1 MKKLLLASAVA
12 ALSVSA
18 ANAAPTFYG
27 KIFMTADYVDEE
39 FDNKSVIGKNYDEN
53 GVKIN
58 SNGSR
63 LGLKGSEPLSANT
76 DVIYQL
82 EYAID
87 VDNDDDETFKNRDTF
102 LGVKNNTFGE
112 FRVGHNQ
119 STTDYINNVV
129 VNEGYWDNLGSTK
142 IKQEQKVAALNMA
155 DSGRVK
161 NSIVWQAPKFD
172 GVPLQFAAMYAN
184 DDDIAGDNDNG
195 WGASLMFDQ
204 GTGYTFG
211 LAYEK
216 DLNLRG
222 EDEYNG
228 VTVLNGG
235 DLIRGTATLD
245 LATFNS
251 GFPVTLGALYQE
263 ADYDYGQK
271 KEKGYVVSAQMGLT
285 NFAKP
290 ATIYAQYNNTSNL
303 NGIDGADS
311 DQIVVGG
318 KYYYQKNMIAHAY
331 IGQNDAEDVLTRIDG
346 VRSKGDAKVF
356 AVGGG
361 LEYKF

>member
-1 MKKLLLASAVA
+1 MKKLLLASAIA

-18 ANAAPTFYG
+18 ANAAPTVYG
-27 KIFMTADYVDEE
+27 KIFLTADYVDEE
-39 FDNKSVIGKNYDEN
+39 AKAVNYDEN
-53 GVKIN
+53 GVEIN

-63 LGLKGSEPLSANT
+63 IGFKGSEPMSANT

-82 EYAID
+82 EYGID
-87 VDNDDDETFKNRDTF
+87 VDGDDHQSFKNRDTY
-102 LGVKNNTFGE
+102 LGINNKSFGE
-112 FRVGHNQ
+112 FRAGKNQ
-119 STTDYINNVV
+119 STTDYINNVI

-142 IKQEQKVAALNMA
+142 LDSEQKVAALNMA
-155 DSGRVK
+155 DSGRIA
-161 NSIVWQAPKFD
+161 NSIVWKAPKFE
-172 GVPLQFAAMYAN
+172 GVPVEFAAMYAN
-184 DDDIAGDNDNG
+184 DDDITGDNESG
-195 WGASLMFDQ
+195 WGVSAMFDQ
-204 GTGYTFG
+204 GAGYTLG
-211 LAYEK
+211 LAYED
-216 DLNLRG
+216 DLNLKG
-222 EDEYNG
+222 SM
-228 VTVLNGG
+228 
-235 DLIRGTATLD
+235 IRGTGTLD

-263 ADYDYGQK
+263 ADYDYGDK

-290 ATIYAQYNNTSNL
+290 ATIYAQYNNTSDL
-303 NGIDGADS
+303 DGVNGWDS

-331 IGQNDAEDVLTRIDG
+331 IGQNDADLGNT
-346 VRSKGDAKVF
+346 GDAKVF

>member
-18 ANAAPTFYG
+18 ANAAPTVYG

-39 FDNKSVIGKNYDEN
+39 LKNGNHDEN
-53 GVKIN
+53 GVEI
-58 SNGSR
+58 SSQGSR
-63 LGLKGSEPLSANT
+63 VGFKGLEPLSANT
-76 DVIYQL
+76 DVVYQL
-82 EYAID
+82 EYGID
-87 VDNDDDETFKNRDTF
+87 VDGDDHETFKNRDTY
-102 LGVKNNTFGE
+102 LGLKNNSFGE
-112 FRVGHNQ
+112 FRAGKNQ

-142 IKQEQKVAALNMA
+142 LGDEKEVSALTMA
-155 DSGRVK
+155 DSSRIN
-161 NSIVWQAPKFD
+161 NSIVWMAPKFE
-172 GVPLQFAAMYAN
+172 GVPVQFAAMYAN
-184 DDDIAGDNDNG
+184 DDDYAGEKNSG
-195 WGASLMFDQ
+195 WGASLLFDQ
-204 GTGYTFG
+204 GAGYTFG
-211 LAYEK
+211 LAYED
-216 DLNLRG
+216 DLNLRS
-222 EDEYNG
+222 EVET
-228 VTVLNGG
+228 VTGKVFNGG

-263 ADYDYGQK
+263 ADYDNGDK
-271 KEKGYVVSAQMGLT
+271 KEKGYVISAQMGLT

-290 ATIYAQYNNTSNL
+290 ATIYTQYNNTSNL
-303 NGIDGADS
+303 NGVDGFDS
-311 DQIVVGG
+311 SQIVVGG

-331 IGQNDAEDVLTRIDG
+331 IGQNDADNVVKIDKFG
-346 VRSKGDAKVF
+346 NRSPNLGDGKVF

>member
-39 FDNKSVIGKNYDEN
+39 LGSNHDEN
-53 GVKIN
+53 GVQIN

-63 LGLKGSEPLSANT
+63 LGLKGSEALSANT

-82 EYAID
+82 EYAVD
-87 VDNDDDETFKNRDTF
+87 VDNDDEKTFKNRDTF
-102 LGVKNNTFGE
+102 LGLKNNTFGE

-129 VNEGYWDNLGSTK
+129 VNEGYWDNLGTTRLDGTDVV
-142 IKQEQKVAALNMA
+142 EALNMA
-155 DSGRVK
+155 DSGRVS
-161 NSIVWQAPKFD
+161 NSVVWLAPKLD

-184 DDDIAGDNDNG
+184 DDDISEDNSG
-195 WGASLMFDQ
+195 WGASLMYDQ
-204 GTGYTFG
+204 GQGFTAG
-211 LAYEK
+211 LAYDDDVNVE
-216 DLNLRG
+216 G
-222 EDEYNG
+222 S
-228 VTVLNGG
+228 
-235 DLIRGTATLD
+235 LIRGTASLD

-263 ADYDYGQK
+263 ADYDDGQK
-271 KEKGYVVSAQMGLT
+271 KEKGYIVSAQMGLT

-331 IGQNDAEDVLTRIDG
+331 IGQNDADNVNGSNGVDG
-346 VRSKGDAKVF
+346 KVF

>member
-18 ANAAPTFYG
+18 ANAAPTVYG

-39 FDNKSVIGKNYDEN
+39 FDASIPGMNYSSDEN
-53 GVKIN
+53 GVEIN
-58 SNGSR
+58 SQGSR
-63 LGLKGSEPLSANT
+63 IGFKGSEPLSANT
-76 DVIYQL
+76 DVVYQL
-82 EYAID
+82 EYGID
-87 VDNDDDETFKNRDTF
+87 VDGDDHQTFKNRDTY
-102 LGVKNNTFGE
+102 LGLKNNTFGE
-112 FRVGHNQ
+112 FRAGKNQ

-129 VNEGYWDNLGSTK
+129 VNEGYWDNLGSNK
-142 IKQEQKVAALNMA
+142 LVEEQRVGALNMA
-155 DSGRVK
+155 DSSRIS
-161 NSIVWQAPKFD
+161 NSIVWMAPKFD
-172 GVPLQFAAMYAN
+172 GVPVQFAAMYAN
-184 DDDIAGDNDNG
+184 DDYAGEKNNG

-204 GTGYTFG
+204 GAGYTFG

-216 DLNLRG
+216 DLNLRSELETLTG
-222 EDEYNG
+222 D
-228 VTVLNGG
+228 TVFSGG

-263 ADYDYGQK
+263 ADYDHGQK

-290 ATIYAQYNNTSNL
+290 ATVYAQYNNTSNL
-303 NGIDGADS
+303 YGADGFDS

-331 IGQNDAEDVLTRIDG
+331 IGQNDSDINARIDG
-346 VRSKGDAKVF
+346 TKVRGDGKVF